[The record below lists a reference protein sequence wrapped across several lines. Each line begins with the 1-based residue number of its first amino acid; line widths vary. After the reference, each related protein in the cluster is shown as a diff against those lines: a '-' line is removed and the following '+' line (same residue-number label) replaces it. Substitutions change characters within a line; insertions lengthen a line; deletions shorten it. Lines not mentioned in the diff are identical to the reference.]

1 MEDSRAYL
9 WKKIEW
15 YCCILQKSCAE
26 LKVISNTF
34 SPFLPLGN
42 EDHFQTIHHRAFA
55 WASYAVVVTL
65 ELLDQLEKMK
75 YVEVPKTLFLLLKRS
90 HSVIK
95 VTLENEALSMYMS
108 YYIYCY
114 SACV

>member
-34 SPFLPLGN
+34 SPFLSLGN

-65 ELLDQLEKMK
+65 ELLDQLEK
-75 YVEVPKTLFLLLKRS
+75 
-90 HSVIK
+90 
-95 VTLENEALSMYMS
+95 NEACRGTQDSF
-108 YYIYCY
+108 
-114 SACV
+114 SAFEKISFCN